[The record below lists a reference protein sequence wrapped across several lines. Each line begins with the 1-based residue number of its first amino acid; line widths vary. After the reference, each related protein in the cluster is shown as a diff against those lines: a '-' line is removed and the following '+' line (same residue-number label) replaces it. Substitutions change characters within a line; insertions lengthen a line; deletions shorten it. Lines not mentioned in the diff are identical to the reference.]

1 MVASSWN
8 WRLPIIAFVGAGAG
22 TYLASEGMPTVTLS
36 NDLNPACNIKGNIS
50 INTGQRIYHM
60 PGDKFYSATIIRPE
74 YGEKWF
80 CTEYEAVA
88 AGWTRARR

>member
-1 MVASSWN
+1 
-8 WRLPIIAFVGAGAG
+8 
-22 TYLASEGMPTVTLS
+22 MPTVTLS